1 MFKMTTQHCPELL
14 RHHLNMGE
22 CVVVFLKRD
31 GTLRTMRCTL
41 SPYLVPLTARSDD
54 NSVSDPNLFRVFD
67 IEKGDWRSFRMDQV
81 LNYSWNMKIHDVPTC
96 GTVTVA
102 VTVPQQKP
110 ASAHEPKAVQASS
123 VPVTT
128 QIAFGFKPMP
138 SAEKVTAEKVTAEQ
152 KPAPT
157 KTSGPQNAFVNRFG
171 QTIYPGD
178 RVVVFATCQNTSG
191 KQYLGEYV
199 GMSPGASPQVKV
211 FVGQSWSTRT
221 YPNGSVYKLAD
232 N

>member
-1 MFKMTTQHCPELL
+1 MTTQHSPELL
-14 RHHLNMGE
+14 RHHLKMGE

-31 GTLRTMRCTL
+31 GTLRTMSCTL
-41 SPYLVPLTARSDD
+41 SPDLVPLTARSDGS
-54 NSVSDPNLFRVFD
+54 SVSDPNLFRVFD

-81 LNYSWNMKIHDVPTC
+81 LNYSWSIKIHGVPTC
-96 GTVTVA
+96 GT

-110 ASAHEPKAVQASS
+110 ASAHEPKAMQASS

-138 SAEKVTAEKVTAEQ
+138 SVEKVTAEQ
-152 KPAPT
+152 KPAPA
-157 KTSGPQNAFVNRFG
+157 KTSGPQNSFVNRFG

-178 RVVVFATCQNTSG
+178 RVVVFATCQNTSR

-211 FVGQSWSTRT
+211 FVGQSRSTRT